1 MDNVADRRSRLDPSP
16 APLVPFL
23 LGLAVTAGITV
34 PSLLRLRARSVRAAE
49 DLAAEQERA
58 AILEQMTSH
67 MGQELRFL
75 TEFVNDYPRLARE
88 LYSGLGERQ
97 VPGALL
103 GIVRRS
109 LDPQRVAVLVRR
121 SEPRGETNPR
131 LVVAAAYPDGA
142 AIDVGSD
149 VSLDSGAIA
158 FAAEAQRVIDR
169 EDLDKQA
176 AGRVEA
182 GPALPGIPSPDFI
195 APLVFDQETLGMIL
209 VQHPRR
215 SGDAKTVLRLIAQ
228 SGAQVLHTATQVGRM
243 KQTAE
248 MDGLTRI
255 HNKKHMEQ
263 VLNDLVYRAACAAY
277 DRRAA
282 GQPQPPPPVS
292 VFLFDI
298 DNFKHYNDTNGHLA
312 GDELL
317 RDLAALVTQSIRKDD
332 AFGRFGGEEFLL
344 VLPNTAAAQS
354 MMVAEKVRSLIA
366 AQPFPFASRQP
377 LGRISVSGG
386 VAEYPN
392 DGIDAAGILHAADEA
407 LYEAKRS
414 GRDRVF
420 RAKASPVRA
429 DEVAG

>member
-1 MDNVADRRSRLDPSP
+1 MDASP

-23 LGLAVTAGITV
+23 LGLAVTAGLTV
-34 PSLLRLRARSVRAAE
+34 PSLLRLRARAARAAE
-49 DLAAEQERA
+49 ELASEQERSGV
-58 AILEQMTSH
+58 LERMTTH
-67 MGQELRFL
+67 LGQELRFL

-88 LYSGLGERQ
+88 LYSGVGERQ

-103 GIVRRS
+103 ELVQRS

-121 SEPRGETNPR
+121 SEARREPGHSPRF
-131 LVVAAAYPDGA
+131 VVAAAYPDGA
-142 AIDVGSD
+142 AVDVGSD
-149 VSLDSGAIA
+149 VPLDGGVIG
-158 FAAEAQRVIDR
+158 FAAEAQRVIAR
-169 EDLDKQA
+169 EDLEEA
-176 AGRVEA
+176 GAGRVEA
-182 GPALPGIPSPDFI
+182 GAALPGIPSPDFV
-195 APLVFDQETLGMIL
+195 APLVFDQDTLGMIV

-215 SGDAKTVLRLIAQ
+215 GGDAKTMLRLIAQ

-255 HNKKHMEQ
+255 HNKKHLEQ

-282 GQPQPPPPVS
+282 GQSQPPPPVS

-317 RDLAALVTQSIRKDD
+317 RDLAALVTQSVRKDD

-344 VLPNTAAAQS
+344 VLPHTAMAQALA
-354 MMVAEKVRSLIA
+354 VAEKVRALIA
-366 AQPFPFASRQP
+366 AQPFPFAERQP
-377 LGRISVSGG
+377 LGCISISGG

-414 GRDRVF
+414 GRNRVY
-420 RAKASPVRA
+420 RAGVARVAPG
-429 DEVAG
+429 DVAG

>member
-1 MDNVADRRSRLDPSP
+1 MDSSQ
-16 APLVPFL
+16 APLVSFL
-23 LGLAVTAGITV
+23 LGLAVAGGLTV
-34 PSLLRLRARSVRAAE
+34 PPLLRLRARAARARADAAE
-49 DLAAEQERA
+49 LEEKAVALERA
-58 AILEQMTSH
+58 RAQAAD
-67 MGQELRFL
+67 ELRFL
-75 TEFVNDYPRLARE
+75 TQFVNDYPRLARE
-88 LYSGLGERQ
+88 LYGGLSERQ
-97 VPGALL
+97 VPAALL
-103 GIVRRS
+103 GIVQRS
-109 LDPQRVAVLVRR
+109 LDPQGIAVLVRR
-121 SEPRGETNPR
+121 SEPRGGAGAAHV
-131 LVVAAAYPDGA
+131 VVAAAYPDGA
-142 AIDVGSD
+142 AVEVGTD
-149 VSLDSGAIA
+149 LPLDRGEIGLAS
-158 FAAEAQRVIDR
+158 ESQRVLGRD
-169 EDLDKQA
+169 DLAGEA
-176 AGRVEA
+176 AGHVE
-182 GPALPGIPSPDFI
+182 PAPGLPGMPQPDFL

-209 VQHPRR
+209 VQRPRR
-215 SGDAKTVLRLIAQ
+215 NVDAKTVLRLVAQ

-317 RDLAALVTQSIRKDD
+317 RDLAALVTHTVRKDD

-344 VLPNTAAAQS
+344 VLPFTAAAQAMTVS
-354 MMVAEKVRSLIA
+354 EKVRTLIA
-366 AQPFPFASRQP
+366 THPFPFAERQP
-377 LGRISVSGG
+377 LGRLSVSGG

-407 LYEAKRS
+407 LYDAKRA

-420 RAKASPVRA
+420 RAHASPAPVSG
-429 DEVAG
+429 EGSG

>member
-1 MDNVADRRSRLDPSP
+1 LDSSQ

-23 LGLAVTAGITV
+23 LGMIVTGGLAVPPLV
-34 PSLLRLRARSVRAAE
+34 RWRARAARARGDQAALRE
-49 DLAAEQERA
+49 RVSTLELANVEVVE
-58 AILEQMTSH
+58 
-67 MGQELRFL
+67 ELRFL
-75 TEFVNDYPRLARE
+75 TQFVNDYPRLARE
-88 LYSGLGERQ
+88 LYGGIGERQ
-97 VPGALL
+97 VPAALL
-103 GIVRRS
+103 GLVQRS

-121 SEPRGETNPR
+121 SEARRQPGQPAR

-142 AIDVGSD
+142 GIEVGIDVP
-149 VSLDSGAIA
+149 LDQGYLA
-158 FAAEAQRVIDR
+158 FAAEAQRVIGHG
-169 EDLDKQA
+169 DLVEA
-176 AGRVEA
+176 AGSES
-182 GPALPGIPSPDFI
+182 GPVTVLPGLPSPDFV

-282 GQPQPPPPVS
+282 GEPQPPPPVS

-317 RDLAALVTQSIRKDD
+317 RDLAALVMHSVRKDD

-344 VLPNTAAAQS
+344 VLPHTTVVQATA
-354 MMVAEKVRSLIA
+354 VAEKIRMLIA
-366 AQPFPFASRQP
+366 SHPFPSAERQP
-377 LGRISVSGG
+377 LGRLSVSGG
-386 VAEYPN
+386 VAEYPT
-392 DGIDAAGILHAADEA
+392 DGIDAAGVLHAADEA
-407 LYEAKRS
+407 LYEAKRA
-414 GRDRVF
+414 GRDRVL
-420 RAKASPVRA
+420 RAATKAAARETSA
-429 DEVAG
+429 